1 MSRQFQFA
9 HGNFNLL
16 TAVSICSRQFQF
28 RSRQFQFAHGSF
40 NLLTAVSICSRQ
52 FQFAHGSFNFAH
64 GSFNLLT
71 AVSISLMIRLQWIS
85 ANIGHA
91 GFQVLW
97 EILKYVAKLLIHLS
111 LSQPN
116 CELCFEFR
124 DLRVKKVVNSNV
136 AVMLF
141 PKIRPF

>member
-1 MSRQFQFA
+1 MSCTYGGPKVSRQFQFA

-40 NLLTAVSICSRQ
+40 N
-52 FQFAHGSFNFAH
+52 FAH

-71 AVSISLMIRLQWIS
+71 AVSICPRQFQFRSRQFQFAHGSFNLLTAVSVSLTAVSISLMMKLQWIS

-91 GFQVLW
+91 GCQVLW
-97 EILKYVAKLLIHLS
+97 DILKYVAKLLIT
-111 LSQPN
+111 
-116 CELCFEFR
+116 F
-124 DLRVKKVVNSNV
+124 VT
-136 AVMLF
+136 
-141 PKIRPF
+141 